1 MTRLLSKKQICMG
14 VGYMLDRLWYWLL
27 VKWEYLKFYCMN
39 PEQYLTMY
47 KLKYFSWLF
56 KKNKGK

>member
-1 MTRLLSKKQICMG
+1 MMRLLSKKQIYTVG
-14 VGYMLDRLWYWLL
+14 GYMLDRVWYWLL

-39 PEQYLTMY
+39 PEKYLTMY